1 MVVERHSTTRQAP
14 TVVTVER
21 QEILIAFGLGGQ
33 GALGNVWRITAK
45 GTDFYLDPLG
55 AADAVHL

>member
-1 MVVERHSTTRQAP
+1 M
-14 TVVTVER
+14 ER